1 MKKPHLVA
9 RAFACLFVLA
19 VAFGVTARAQ
29 ASTPT
34 PSPAAAAT
42 PAPAASA
49 SPSPSPMPTSTS
61 LALGPLSVDGVFS
74 AFSLFTS
81 GVNATGALDTPT
93 GIDVNNR
100 TDISNAFLIVNKE
113 SGTFRYGFAA
123 GAYNIPVVGFALNKT
138 TQDGANTSLYGALPS
153 VYVEFAPNNSFN
165 LQAGKLATMTGQEST
180 YTYEDIN
187 IQRGIIWNMEPA
199 VSRGVR
205 GTLTGSKFNGALE
218 VNDGFY
224 SGNRIGFEGQITNT
238 PSSSTTFEIVF
249 MVANASAPPN
259 ATASIANKQLLDPM
273 LTYTTGKWTFSPY
286 LLWVNSPK
294 SAALGYIND
303 EHAFGA
309 VFMSTY
315 ALSSMWSLPLRVE
328 YGRNGSSQSDT
339 SANANLLG
347 YGPGSG
353 AWTYT
358 LTPTYR
364 RGIFFARAEASD
376 VNVQGFTP
384 GLAFSPSGMQ
394 TNQFRSGLEA
404 GVQF

>member
-165 LQAGKLATMTGQEST
+165 LQAGKLVTMTGQEST

-199 VSRGVR
+199 VSRGIR

-238 PSSSTTFEIVF
+238 PSASTTFEIVF
-249 MVANASAPPN
+249 MVPNASAPPN